1 MAACG
6 LWLGDVGG
14 VALRNQGHDLPQ
26 ANHIG
31 ANLDS
36 FAAAALGT
44 ARFQIDDAGI
54 VHTVAAL
61 EAVFDSAERNGAWR
75 DIA

>member
-1 MAACG
+1 M
-6 LWLGDVGG
+6 
-14 VALRNQGHDLPQ
+14 PQ
-26 ANHIG
+26 TNHIG

-36 FAAAALGT
+36 FAAAALGQGK
-44 ARFQIDDAGI
+44 FQIDDAGI

-61 EAVFDSAERNGAWR
+61 EAVFNSAERNGAWR